1 MANVSYVEVI
11 LSYKVVLTDF
21 ILTFFSICS
30 SGLLFIA
37 DLIVLLRCPIALTDW
52 FLFFFTPT
60 ESNRKTG

>member
-1 MANVSYVEVI
+1 MTNVSYVEVI

-21 ILTFFSICS
+21 ILTFCSICS
-30 SGLLFIA
+30 SGLLFVA

-52 FLFFFTPT
+52 FLFFFTPI